1 MICLMKIYMGET
13 GPRCLFTLTDD
24 ALQIKKMGS
33 PTSYATINSSDF
45 SDFFLSMY
53 VKLTNKKLTLR

>member
-1 MICLMKIYMGET
+1 MGET